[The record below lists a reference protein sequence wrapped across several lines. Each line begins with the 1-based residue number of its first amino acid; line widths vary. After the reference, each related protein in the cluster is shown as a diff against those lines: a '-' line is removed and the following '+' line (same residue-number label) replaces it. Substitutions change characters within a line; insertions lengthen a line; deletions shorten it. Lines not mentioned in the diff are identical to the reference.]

1 MFSGE
6 LGFEFYSDKDMK
18 TKVSNSLIRSYQL
31 EYMKDSELLITRK
44 DIDLFS
50 NNTLTGF
57 YIQAKTSSKSASFS
71 FKYSARK
78 YN

>member
-6 LGFEFYSDKDMK
+6 LGFEFYSDKEMK

-44 DIDLFS
+44 DIE
-50 NNTLTGF
+50 
-57 YIQAKTSSKSASFS
+57 
-71 FKYSARK
+71 
-78 YN
+78 